1 MPLVVGTDLS
11 EQSLEAVRAAL
22 AIATRRGDA
31 EIHLVHVLDDDT
43 AQDAGES
50 GRDAMVAS
58 ARARLD
64 ADAARLAAGTSIQV
78 RTDVLIGPAD
88 EALMALADTEQAD
101 LVIVTS
107 QGHTSSPLRRLGG
120 VSEQLAVRAS
130 RPLLVVRD
138 AAPLLAWAS
147 GERPLRVLVGLDES
161 AVCQGAL
168 AFVRGLRRAGPVDV
182 IVGHVYFPDE
192 AAHRYGMRGISMVEP
207 TPELERLIT
216 RDLTRRVG
224 EMPGDGQVVIA
235 PRLGLGRVGDHML
248 EVADAND
255 VDLIV
260 VGTHR
265 KAGLSRLS
273 SVSAV
278 ILHHGKPSVV
288 CVPLSADTAVDDVPR
303 LRVIVVAT
311 DCSAF
316 GNLAIPWAYAMAGE
330 GGEVHMVHVV
340 EDRADADDEARISSL
355 LELAPPSRMSVLTR
369 AHVVHGDDPA
379 RTIAEAAE
387 RIGADA
393 ICIASHGRSGISRA
407 LVGSV
412 ADKLI
417 RESRRPV
424 LVLRPIT

>member
-1 MPLVVGTDLS
+1 MSLVVGTDLS

-31 EIHLVHVLDDDT
+31 ELHLVYVLDDAASREAT
-43 AQDAGES
+43 DA
-50 GRDAMVAS
+50 GRDAMVTS

-64 ADAARLAAGTSIQV
+64 ADAARLAAGTSITI
-78 RTDVLIGPAD
+78 RTDVLVGPAD
-88 EALMALADTEQAD
+88 EALMAFADTEQAD

-120 VSEQLAVRAS
+120 VSEKLAVRAT

-138 AAPLLAWAS
+138 AAPLVAWAA
-147 GERPLRVLVGLDES
+147 GDRPLRVLVGLDES
-161 AVCQGAL
+161 AVCQRAI
-168 AFVRGLRRAGPVDV
+168 AFVRSLRKAGPVDV

-192 AAHRYGMRGISMVEP
+192 AAHRYGMRGVSMVEP

-216 RDLTRRVG
+216 RDLTRRIG
-224 EMPGDGQVVIA
+224 DLPGDGAVVIA

-248 EVADAND
+248 EVADANA

-278 ILHHGKPSVV
+278 VLHHGKQSVA
-288 CVPLSADTAVDDVPR
+288 CVPLSGDTAIDDVPR

-311 DCSAF
+311 DRSAF
-316 GNLAIPWAYAMAGE
+316 GNLAVPWAYAMAGE
-330 GGEVHMVHVV
+330 RGEVHIVHVV
-340 EDRADADDEARISSL
+340 EDKEAAGDAATIDAL
-355 LELAPPSRMSVLTR
+355 LELAPPSRMGVLTR
-369 AHVVHGDDPA
+369 AHVVHGAAPA
-379 RTIAEAAE
+379 KTIAETAE

-393 ICIASHGRSGISRA
+393 ICIASHGRSGLSKA
-407 LVGSV
+407 LLGSV
-412 ADKLI
+412 AASVMA
-417 RESRRPV
+417 RSHRPV
-424 LVLRPIT
+424 IVVRPGM